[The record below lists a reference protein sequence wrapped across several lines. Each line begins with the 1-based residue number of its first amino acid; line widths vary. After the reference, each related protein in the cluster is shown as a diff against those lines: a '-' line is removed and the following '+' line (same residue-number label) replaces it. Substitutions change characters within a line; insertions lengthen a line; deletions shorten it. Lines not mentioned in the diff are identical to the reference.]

1 MINKEILQNI
11 KVLYVE
17 DEVEVRNF
25 TAKTI
30 QAIVKELVVAENGQ
44 DGVEK
49 FKQNQ
54 DIDLIV
60 TDINMPKMGGL
71 EMCEAIQEI
80 NPNIPIVIT
89 SAHNDPDF

>member
-1 MINKEILQNI
+1 MINKEILQSI

-30 QAIVKELVVAENGQ
+30 QAIVKELVVAENGV

-49 FKQNQ
+49 FKQNP

-80 NPNIPIVIT
+80 NPEIPIVIT
-89 SAHNDPDF
+89 SAHNDPD